1 MLDKKT
7 QTKPTTEAF
16 HSVKSRL
23 SSLTYL
29 PTRYTIFLAGL
40 LISRLGD
47 TLYAFAIPWISYELT
62 RSAVVMSSLYAINV
76 LPIVLFGPV
85 VGVLVDRWERRRLML
100 VADVVR
106 AVLVGLVPVLYLLNL
121 LQLWHLYGISFAL
134 AVLSLLFDV
143 ATVTAIPHMTE
154 QELMKANAAY
164 QMVNQI
170 ADLAGPVLAGIVIAA
185 VGGFQT
191 LWLDALSFGATF
203 LAVWRMPVLGRG
215 VSVSHM
221 GNIFQNMAEGLRWLV
236 RDRLNLSLSLQ
247 AMIGNFGYFVAFS
260 ILMYYLRSTLHLN
273 AKQTGLNFALL
284 GAGGLLGSIIVVPL
298 EKRFRRGI
306 LIPVLLSIGTIG
318 FTLAILSPFWL
329 VPGIAFGTV
338 ATCNVAWNTLV
349 QSVRQE
355 TVPEAM
361 LGRVLSFSR
370 VFTRLAMPL
379 GAMVGGLI
387 SNFDPVAVFVV
398 AAVTK
403 GLEVI
408 IALSS
413 PIRKL

>member
-1 MLDKKT
+1 MIGKKS
-7 QTKPTTEAF
+7 QTKPTPETF
-16 HSVKSRL
+16 RSLKSRV
-23 SSLTYL
+23 STLTYL
-29 PTRYTIFLAGL
+29 PTQYTIFLAGL

-62 RSAVVMSSLYAINV
+62 RSAMVMSSLYAINV

-106 AVLVGLVPVLYLLNL
+106 AVLVALVPVLYLLNL
-121 LQLWHLYGISFAL
+121 LQLWHLYGISFSL

-143 ATVTAIPHMTE
+143 ATVVAIPHLVG
-154 QELMKANAAY
+154 QELTKANAAY

-170 ADLAGPVLAGIVIAA
+170 ADLAGPVLAGIVVAV

-191 LWLDALSFGATF
+191 LWLDALSFSATF
-203 LAVWRMPVLGRG
+203 LAVWRLPVLGRG
-215 VSVSHM
+215 VSVNNM
-221 GNIFQNMAEGLRWLV
+221 DNLFQNMAEGLRWLV

-247 AMIGNFGYFVAFS
+247 AMIGNFGYFVAYS
-260 ILMYYLRSTLHLN
+260 VLMYYLRSTLHLN
-273 AKQTGLNFALL
+273 AEQTGLNFALL
-284 GAGGLLGSIIVVPL
+284 GAGGLLGSIIIVPL
-298 EKRFRRGI
+298 EKRFRRGV
-306 LIPVLLSIGTIG
+306 LIPVLLGMGTVG

-349 QSVRQE
+349 QSIRQE
-355 TVPEAM
+355 TVPETM
-361 LGRVLSFSR
+361 LGRVISFSR

-387 SNFDPVAVFVV
+387 SNFDPVAVFAV
-398 AAVTK
+398 AAAAK